1 MRKKILVG
9 LLIAV
14 SVTCFSGCGSSSDQ
28 GNNTKEEVVT
38 KKNADEKDE
47 NDLTF
52 DYYELDDGTLEI
64 QGYDNKDK
72 VKIVEI
78 PDTIDG
84 KKVSVL
90 NLGLFRSNEVVEEII
105 LPESLKII
113 EDQAFLGATALR
125 KLEINGIETM
135 GDYCIYGC
143 PKIKEV
149 RLPEGLKELG
159 ESAIENC
166 ENLTDIYLPSTLETI
181 DEYNFDLLGE
191 KVKEGVEVRALFD
204 AFGNLS
210 NNKPLKKKH
219 IKAIRDKGIEIVK
232 FDPFKFPYINHALHR
247 DHRKIVVIDGKIGYT
262 GGMNIANYYIKG
274 LPEIGDWRDMH
285 IRIEGNAVNELQNIF
300 LTMWNKSTKQHISG
314 SQYYPLRNDSTFKGN
329 KNVAIV
335 DRIPKKEPKLMRQT
349 YIKSIDAAQDKIQIV
364 NPYFTPIPSIKK
376 AIKRALKRGVEVEI
390 MIPGKSDI
398 PFTPD
403 AAFYTANK
411 LRKKGAK
418 IYVYNGG
425 FHHSKIMMVD
435 SLFCTVGSTNLNSR
449 SLRYDYEVNA
459 FIFDK
464 ETTHELSTM
473 FDHDKLDSTLLTKE
487 EYKKRSGW
495 KRFVGWFAN
504 LFSPFL

>member
-181 DEYNFDLLGE
+181 DEYNFDLCADGLKIHVPAGSNTE
-191 KVKEGVEVRALFD
+191 TLVREVIKNLEYNVEV
-204 AFGNLS
+204 
-210 NNKPLKKKH
+210 
-219 IKAIRDKGIEIVK
+219 V
-232 FDPFKFPYINHALHR
+232 
-247 DHRKIVVIDGKIGYT
+247 
-262 GGMNIANYYIKG
+262 
-274 LPEIGDWRDMH
+274 PE
-285 IRIEGNAVNELQNIF
+285 
-300 LTMWNKSTKQHISG
+300 
-314 SQYYPLRNDSTFKGN
+314 
-329 KNVAIV
+329 
-335 DRIPKKEPKLMRQT
+335 
-349 YIKSIDAAQDKIQIV
+349 
-364 NPYFTPIPSIKK
+364 
-376 AIKRALKRGVEVEI
+376 
-390 MIPGKSDI
+390 
-398 PFTPD
+398 
-403 AAFYTANK
+403 
-411 LRKKGAK
+411 
-418 IYVYNGG
+418 
-425 FHHSKIMMVD
+425 
-435 SLFCTVGSTNLNSR
+435 
-449 SLRYDYEVNA
+449 
-459 FIFDK
+459 
-464 ETTHELSTM
+464 
-473 FDHDKLDSTLLTKE
+473 
-487 EYKKRSGW
+487 
-495 KRFVGWFAN
+495 
-504 LFSPFL
+504 